1 MTTNE
6 KTKNLAYSLLAQ
18 NRYARKPKEI
28 SAHQWNAVKG
38 IMEKRFTREYMDTPQ
53 GLYTDEQIWKQTF
66 LHIVKVEDV
75 DLMKGNYNTG
85 DTLTWTYKGE
95 EYSCTG
101 EFYVDKDNNLHH
113 TFIAPTGEEI
123 EIMTP
128 YE

>member
-1 MTTNE
+1 M
-6 KTKNLAYSLLAQ
+6 KNIIY
-18 NRYARKPKEI
+18 
-28 SAHQWNAVKG
+28 AVKNNRNTYNYGTFEYKNDAEQRARELNKDAKQNEG
-38 IMEKRFTREYMDTPQ
+38 IKPFYVEEI
-53 GLYTDEQIWKQTF
+53 EA
-66 LHIVKVEDV
+66 KVEDV

-85 DTLTWTYKGE
+85 DTLTWTYKGK

-123 EIMTP
+123 EIVTP